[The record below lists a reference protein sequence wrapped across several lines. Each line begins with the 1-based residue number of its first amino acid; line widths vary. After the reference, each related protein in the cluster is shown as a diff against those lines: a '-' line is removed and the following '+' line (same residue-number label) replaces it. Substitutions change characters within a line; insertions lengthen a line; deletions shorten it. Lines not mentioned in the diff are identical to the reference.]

1 MVPKAPPLTVPRI
14 PVVHAVTNDEVLA
27 RRDFLDRAGAIMEA
41 MGPRGAVHLRG
52 RTISAARL
60 HDLALALSLA
70 QRKTGAWL
78 VVNDR
83 VDIAL
88 TVRARGVQLTTR
100 SMTAVDARRIA
111 PGIAIGASVHG
122 VEEARIA
129 AQAGA
134 DWIVGGQ
141 VFETATH
148 PDAPGQG
155 PALISEITSAVDVPL
170 IAIGGIQPE
179 HVPFLRRAGAHGI
192 AVIRGIWS
200 APNAER
206 AAIDYFSA
214 YDAHR
219 GSPAGGSTR

>member
-1 MVPKAPPLTVPRI
+1 MVPKAPPVSAPRI
-14 PVVHAVTNDEVLA
+14 PVVHAITNDEVLA

-52 RTISAARL
+52 HSISAARL
-60 HDLALALSLA
+60 HDLALALALA
-70 QRKTGAWL
+70 QRNTGAWL

-83 VDIAL
+83 VDIAM

-100 SMTAVDARRIA
+100 SMTTIDARRIA
-111 PGIAIGASVHG
+111 PGMAIGASVHG
-122 VEEARIA
+122 VDEARQA
-129 AQAGA
+129 AEAGA
-134 DWIVGGQ
+134 DWIVAGH
-141 VFETATH
+141 VYETTTH
-148 PDAPGQG
+148 PDAPGRG
-155 PALISEITSAVDVPL
+155 PALIGEITAAVSVPL
-170 IAIGGIQPE
+170 IAIGGVQPE
-179 HVPFLRRAGAHGI
+179 HVPFLRRAGAHGV

-219 GSPAGGSTR
+219 GSPSGGSTR

>member
-1 MVPKAPPLTVPRI
+1 MIAARI
-14 PVVHAVTNDEVLA
+14 PVVHAITNEEVLA

-52 RTISAARL
+52 RGISAARL
-60 HDLALALSLA
+60 HDLAQALSLA
-70 QRKTGAWL
+70 QRNTGAWL

-83 VDIAL
+83 VDIAM

-100 SMTAVDARRIA
+100 SMTAMDARRIA
-111 PGIAIGASVHG
+111 PTLAIGASVHS
-122 VEEARIA
+122 VEEATIA
-129 AQAGA
+129 ARAGA
-134 DWIVGGQ
+134 DWIVAGH
-141 VFETATH
+141 VFETTTH
-148 PDAPGQG
+148 PDAPGRG
-155 PALISEITSAVDVPL
+155 PALISEITSAIRVPL

-179 HVPFLRRAGAHGI
+179 HVPFLRRAGAHGV

>member
-1 MVPKAPPLTVPRI
+1 MAPKAPPVPVTRI
-14 PVVHAVTNDEVLA
+14 PVVHAVTNDEVVSRA
-27 RRDFLDRAGAIMEA
+27 DFLDRASAIMEV
-41 MGPRGAVHLRG
+41 MGPRGAIHLRAHG
-52 RTISAARL
+52 VTAARL
-60 HDLALALSLA
+60 HSLALALALA
-70 QRKTGAWL
+70 QRNTGAWL

-88 TVRARGVQLTTR
+88 IARARGVQLTTR
-100 SMTAVDARRIA
+100 SMTTMDARRIA
-111 PGIAIGASVHG
+111 HGLSVGASVHG
-122 VEEARIA
+122 VEEAKVA
-129 AQAGA
+129 AEAGA
-134 DWIVGGQ
+134 DWIVGGH
-141 VFETATH
+141 VFDTATH
-148 PDAPGQG
+148 PDKPGRG

-179 HVPFLRRAGAHGI
+179 HVPFLRRAGAHGV